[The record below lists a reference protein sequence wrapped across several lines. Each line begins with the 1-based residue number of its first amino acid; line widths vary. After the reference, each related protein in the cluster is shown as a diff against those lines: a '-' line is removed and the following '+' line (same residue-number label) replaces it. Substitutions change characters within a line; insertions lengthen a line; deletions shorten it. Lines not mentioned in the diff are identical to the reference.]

1 MDLLIATHNS
11 GKVEEFARLLKGID
25 LRIVSL
31 DDLDVRI
38 EAPDETGAT
47 FVENALIKARYYHQ
61 KTGLLALADDSGLE
75 VDALGGKPGVYSARY
90 AGAGASGPQM
100 VARLIDEIR
109 NTPEPKRGARFQC
122 ALALVGDGIEEVFEG
137 SATGS
142 IAHQPRGSGGFGYDP
157 IFIDTDTGKTFAE
170 LSTAEKSTRS
180 HRGRALAKLYSYL
193 RHSHCMN
200 EEFLSN

>member
-11 GKVEEFARLLKGID
+11 DKVAEFVRLIEGSD

-31 DDLDVRI
+31 GDLDVRI
-38 EAPDETGAT
+38 DAPDETGTT

-90 AGAGASGPQM
+90 AGPGASGPQM
-100 VARLIDEIR
+100 VARLIDEIS
-109 NTPEPKRGARFQC
+109 NSPDQERGARFQC

-137 SATGS
+137 SASGL

-157 IFIDTDTGKTFAE
+157 IFIDTETGKTFAE
-170 LSTAEKSTRS
+170 LSTAEKSARS

-193 RHSHCMN
+193 QHSRHIAQ
-200 EEFLSN
+200 EYLTI